1 MGTYYLDIE
10 TSGLDEFNSKILTI
24 QWAELER
31 NTGKLIGD
39 VNILK
44 EWESDEK
51 TILEEFVKKTYIF
64 SDNTFNF
71 VVVGYNLKFEHKF
84 LLERSLQHDLFPIRI
99 LDQPFIDLFSVGILM
114 NKGEFKGSG
123 LDKITNKPS
132 TGLVILEHYKNKEW
146 DKIEEYIKNE
156 TIQFSYFCEWCHQ
169 ELHKMRKSL
178 NDYLTFRDNNP
189 Q

>member
-1 MGTYYLDIE
+1 MGIYYLDIE
-10 TSGLDEFNSKILTI
+10 TTGLNEFESKILTI

-31 NTGKLIGD
+31 NTGKLIGN

-51 TILEEFVKKTYIF
+51 TILEEFGRKTDIF
-64 SDNTFNF
+64 DANPFKF

-84 LLERSLQHDLFPIRI
+84 LLERTAHHDLFPFKI
-99 LDQPFIDLFSVGILM
+99 LDQPSIDLFSIGILM

-123 LDKITNKPS
+123 LDKITNKPG
-132 TGLVILEHYKNKEW
+132 TGLTVLEYYKNKEY
-146 DKIEEYIKNE
+146 DKIEEYIRTE
-156 TIQFSYFCEWCHQ
+156 ALQFSYFCEWCHN

-178 NDYLTFRDNNP
+178 NDYLVFREKN
-189 Q
+189 

>member
-51 TILEEFVKKTYIF
+51 KILEEFGQKTDIF
-64 SDNTFNF
+64 SDNPFNF

-99 LDQPFIDLFSVGILM
+99 LDQPFID
-114 NKGEFKGSG
+114 
-123 LDKITNKPS
+123 
-132 TGLVILEHYKNKEW
+132 
-146 DKIEEYIKNE
+146 
-156 TIQFSYFCEWCHQ
+156 
-169 ELHKMRKSL
+169 
-178 NDYLTFRDNNP
+178 
-189 Q
+189 